1 VSKIKKNPMNTEV
14 ITGTNPTGKSALSN
28 YAVNPQVNEKQ
39 FDEFTMLIAN
49 LCDMP
54 KALIALVDGE
64 KLWFKSNLGM
74 PVNYVPYVKSYC
86 QFTIANEKLTEFSD
100 IEKDATLA
108 KCSWTNDYPQIK
120 FYAGVPLITEDGG
133 IGTLCIMDSVP
144 HILTDKQKE
153 ILISL
158 GQMVSSLMESRRDL
172 LDLQERKKTAANQT
186 VSLRAMRS
194 ITRSW

>member
-1 VSKIKKNPMNTEV
+1 M
-14 ITGTNPTGKSALSN
+14 N

-39 FDEFTMLIAN
+39 FDEFTALIAN
-49 LCDMP
+49 LCNIP
-54 KALIALVDGE
+54 KALITLADGD

-74 PVNYVPYVKSYC
+74 PVNYVPYIKSYC
-86 QFTIANEKLTEFSD
+86 QFTIANGKLTEFSD
-100 IEKDATLA
+100 VDKDDRLA
-108 KCSWTNDYPQIK
+108 NWDWTSDYPHIK
-120 FYAGVPLITEDGG
+120 FYAGVPLVTEDGA

-144 HILTDKQKE
+144 HVLTDKQKE

-158 GQMVSSLMESRRDL
+158 GKMVSSLMESRRDL
-172 LDLQERKKTAANQT
+172 LGLQEKRKVTTSQT